1 LPARSIAQFSQL
13 LFGYLSTGTSMSN
26 TTSAPPFWN
35 RILSV
40 FACAFLLLLTVAGAR
55 AQSTNVD
62 QPTPV
67 TANRVSGEIIA
78 RDIGDSRL
86 TRHFY
91 VLTGTPGDLV
101 MTVESRNLNGDVD
114 LFQAGT
120 LRPLAKV
127 SIYAGEL
134 STSTSKSIYLRQRE
148 TIILRVEARTPN
160 DDKGD
165 YRISFSGGFEA
176 MAAPAVQPETDST
189 AEQSATTA
197 PRDRGTKRVSSVGAR
212 IDEPVEPAKTVQ
224 PETSTEGVAGSG
236 SSANNRAAT
245 DKAETTAVPAP
256 VTTNRRAS
264 RPPATSGNRRR
275 RGRVTPTRPPETS
288 AQRTGTEPETTGEPP
303 PAVVTQPLGIEAGAK
318 LVIETRDGMRVE
330 RFMNTVR
337 RVTVENGQIVVVGRD
352 GKITRHPMTNVT
364 RMAIEP

>member
-1 LPARSIAQFSQL
+1 ML
-13 LFGYLSTGTSMSN
+13 LAIS
-26 TTSAPPFWN
+26 
-35 RILSV
+35 
-40 FACAFLLLLTVAGAR
+40 AR

-67 TANRVSGEIIA
+67 TSGRVSGEIVA

-91 VLTGTPGDLV
+91 VLMGTPGDLV

-176 MAAPAVQPETDST
+176 MAAPTAQPETDAT
-189 AEQSATTA
+189 AEQPTMSAR
-197 PRDRGTKRVSSVGAR
+197 RDKSTRRVSSVGAR
-212 IDEPVEPAKTVQ
+212 IDEPVEPAKTTP
-224 PETSTEGVAGSG
+224 PETSTERVADSDNA
-236 SSANNRAAT
+236 ANNPAT
-245 DKAETTAVPAP
+245 NNAGTTASPAP
-256 VTTNRRAS
+256 VTTTRTR
-264 RPPATSGNRRR
+264 RPPSGNRRR
-275 RGRVTPTRPPETS
+275 RGRVTPTRPPET
-288 AQRTGTEPETTGEPP
+288 AARNNPAPDTVGEPP
-303 PAVVTQPLGIEAGAK
+303 PGVVTQPSGIEAGAK

-330 RFMNTVR
+330 RYMNTVR
-337 RVTVENGQIVVVGRD
+337 RVTVENGQIVVIMRD
-352 GKITRHPMTNVT
+352 GKVTRHPMSGVT

>member
-1 LPARSIAQFSQL
+1 
-13 LFGYLSTGTSMSN
+13 MSK
-26 TTSAPPFWN
+26 TISSAPPFWN
-35 RILSV
+35 RITSV
-40 FACAFLLLLTVAGAR
+40 FACAFLLLLTAAGVP

-67 TANRVSGEIIA
+67 ISNRVAGEILA

-91 VLTGTPGDLV
+91 VLTGMPGDLM

-114 LFQAGT
+114 LFQSGS

-127 SIYAGEL
+127 SVYAGEV

-160 DDKGD
+160 DDKGE
-165 YRISFSGGFEA
+165 YRITFSGGFEA
-176 MAAPAVQPETDST
+176 MAAPAGQPETDSAT
-189 AEQSATTA
+189 EQPAVGA
-197 PRDRGTKRVSSVGAR
+197 RRGSTRRVSSVGAR
-212 IDEPVEPAKTVQ
+212 IEEPVEPAKTT
-224 PETSTEGVAGSG
+224 PS
-236 SSANNRAAT
+236 
-245 DKAETTAVPAP
+245 ETTSERADDSGNAASNRSSDSGATTTSPEP
-256 VTTNRRAS
+256 VTTARTQ
-264 RPPATSGNRRR
+264 RPPAARGNRRG
-275 RGRVTPTRPPETS
+275 RGRATPARPPETATQNRS
-288 AQRTGTEPETTGEPP
+288 EPATAGEPP
-303 PAVVTQPLGIEAGAK
+303 PAVVARPTGIEAGAK

-337 RVTVENGQIVVVGRD
+337 RVTIENGQIVVFMRD
-352 GKITRHPMTNVT
+352 GKITRHPMTNVL

>member
-1 LPARSIAQFSQL
+1 
-13 LFGYLSTGTSMSN
+13 MSK
-26 TTSAPPFWN
+26 TISAPAFRN
-35 RILSV
+35 RIVTLL
-40 FACAFLLLLTVAGAR
+40 AFLLLTATGAL
-55 AQSTNVD
+55 AQSTSVD

-67 TANRVSGEIIA
+67 TSNRVSGEITA

-101 MTVESRNLNGDVD
+101 VTVESRNLNGDID
-114 LFQAGT
+114 LFQSGT

-160 DDKGD
+160 DDRGE
-165 YRISFSGGFEA
+165 YRITFSGGFEA
-176 MAAPAVQPETDST
+176 MAAPAETDT
-189 AEQSATTA
+189 ATEQPAVAARRNS
-197 PRDRGTKRVSSVGAR
+197 GTRRVSSVGAR
-212 IDEPVEPAKTVQ
+212 IDEPVETAKTAT
-224 PETSTEGVAGSG
+224 PETATERPADSG
-236 SSANNRAAT
+236 SAAENRSSDNAAT
-245 DKAETTAVPAP
+245 ETSPQP
-256 VTTNRRAS
+256 VTTARAQ
-264 RPPATSGNRRR
+264 RPPTSRSTTGRRR
-275 RGRVTPTRPPETS
+275 RGRATPSRPPETATQNS
-288 AQRTGTEPETTGEPP
+288 PEPVTAGEPP
-303 PAVVTQPLGIEAGAK
+303 PVVAARPTGIEAGAK

-337 RVTVENGQIVVVGRD
+337 RVTVENGQIVVVMRD
-352 GKITRHPMTNVT
+352 GKVTRHPMASVT

>member
-1 LPARSIAQFSQL
+1 
-13 LFGYLSTGTSMSN
+13 MSK
-26 TTSAPPFWN
+26 TTSAPPLWN
-35 RILSV
+35 RIPSV
-40 FACAFLLLLTVAGAR
+40 FACAFLLLFVNGAAR

-67 TANRVSGEIIA
+67 SSNRVSGEILA

-176 MAAPAVQPETDST
+176 MAAPAVQPDTDGT
-189 AEQSATTA
+189 TEQPSVAA
-197 PRDRGTKRVSSVGAR
+197 RRGGNTRRVTSVGAR
-212 IDEPVEPAKTVQ
+212 IDEPVVEPAKTIE
-224 PETSTEGVAGSG
+224 PETSTERAADSG
-236 SSANNRAAT
+236 SNAANNRTTDSTAT
-245 DKAETTAVPAP
+245 TTTPAP
-256 VTTNRRAS
+256 VTTARTR
-264 RPPATSGNRRR
+264 RPPASNNRRR
-275 RGRVTPTRPPETS
+275 RGRVAPTRPPETAARTTNES
-288 AQRTGTEPETTGEPP
+288 ATTGEPP
-303 PAVVTQPLGIEAGAK
+303 PATAPQPTGLEAGAR

-337 RVTVENGQIVVVGRD
+337 RVTVENGQIVVVTRD
-352 GKITRHPMTNVT
+352 GKVARHPMSSVT

>member
-1 LPARSIAQFSQL
+1 
-13 LFGYLSTGTSMSN
+13 MSK
-26 TTSAPPFWN
+26 TTSAPPIWN
-35 RILSV
+35 RPLSV
-40 FACAFLLLLTVAGAR
+40 FACALLLLLAHAVAQ

-67 TANRVSGEIIA
+67 TSNRVAGEILA

-101 MTVESRNLNGDVD
+101 ITVESRNLNGDVD
-114 LFQAGT
+114 LFLAGT

-176 MAAPAVQPETDST
+176 MAAPAAQPETDATS
-189 AEQSATTA
+189 EQSAVA
-197 PRDRGTKRVSSVGAR
+197 ARRGNTRRVSSVGAR
-212 IDEPVEPAKTVQ
+212 IEEPVVETPKTTE
-224 PETSTEGVAGSG
+224 PETTTERAADSGNAG
-236 SSANNRAAT
+236 NNRAST
-245 DKAETTAVPAP
+245 ESTETTTTPAP
-256 VTTNRRAS
+256 ATTARTR
-264 RPPATSGNRRR
+264 RPPAAGNNRRR
-275 RGRVTPTRPPETS
+275 RGRVTPTRPPET
-288 AQRTGTEPETTGEPP
+288 AARTNSEPDTAGTPP
-303 PAVVTQPLGIEAGAK
+303 PASLPQPTGIEAGAR

-337 RVTVENGQIVVVGRD
+337 RVTVENGQIVVVMRD
-352 GKITRHPMTNVT
+352 GKIARHPMASVT